1 MAERSWEQK
10 EVAYNAK
17 HNAYV
22 ESWKAKDEAFK
33 KKEKAEIAAHY
44 KANELAMDSLRK
56 ETIEMGRAHVAA
68 VSAFNETLGK
78 Y

>member
-22 ESWKAKDEAFK
+22 EGWKAKDAAFK
-33 KKEKAEIAAHY
+33 KEEKTEIAAYH
-44 KANELAMDSLRK
+44 KANELAMDSLRE
-56 ETIEMGRAHVAA
+56 ETIEMGRAHAAA
-68 VSAFNETLGK
+68 VSTFNETLGK